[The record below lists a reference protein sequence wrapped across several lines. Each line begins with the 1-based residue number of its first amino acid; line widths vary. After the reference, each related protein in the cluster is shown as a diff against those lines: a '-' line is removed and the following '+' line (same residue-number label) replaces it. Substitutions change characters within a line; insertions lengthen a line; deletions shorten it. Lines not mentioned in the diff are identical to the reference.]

1 MEASKQPLTTPD
13 DDLPVVPTARG
24 RIYRVYPERGFGFI
38 RCTEG
43 GDIGA
48 DYFFH
53 SSGLDDCRIE
63 QLEEGSVVRFEPRT
77 VAKGLRAEH
86 IQRT

>member
-1 MEASKQPLTTPD
+1 MQRL
-13 DDLPVVPTARG
+13 
-24 RIYRVYPERGFGFI
+24 YPERGFGFI

-43 GDIGA
+43 VGEVGK

-53 SSGLDDCRIE
+53 MSGLDDRRIE
-63 QLEEGSVVRFEPRT
+63 ELEEGAMVVFEPRV

-86 IQRT
+86 IRSESGL